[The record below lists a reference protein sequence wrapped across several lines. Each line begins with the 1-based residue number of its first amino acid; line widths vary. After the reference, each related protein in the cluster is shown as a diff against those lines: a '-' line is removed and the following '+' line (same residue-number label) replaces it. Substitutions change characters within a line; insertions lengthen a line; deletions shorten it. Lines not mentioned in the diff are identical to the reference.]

1 MPGTFRGDSK
11 PETIDRFQ
19 VVRLLGRGGMGD
31 VYDAFDAGVSRYVAI
46 KLLRADLYDVP
57 AVAET
62 FVSEAQRI
70 AKLEA
75 HENIP
80 TVYEVGVHEHRP
92 FIAMQKIEG
101 LTLAELLRK
110 RGVVSVDTLRVVA
123 SGVGGALAFAHD
135 RGIVHCDVKPQN
147 VLLDR
152 AQKPYLTDF
161 GISRARPDPLGA
173 EAPDLCGHTPY
184 YASPEQLAGRVP
196 DVRSD
201 VYSLAV
207 MLYEMCTGKTP
218 FGHIPQVDLPEA
230 VLGEEPSRADELN
243 PHVPTELGELLGSAL
258 NVDPSKRPQTAM
270 ALVRGVLAATDQ
282 GQRLSQWA
290 ELQGVVTE
298 RAGSGMVARSGPTS
312 TRSKSPGLRTAL
324 VAALLLI
331 GGSTGAWFAFQRQA
345 SRSEARQ
352 SGAGAMQ
359 RELPATATKAEAPIK
374 TAKPVDASFS
384 VGQSKELRPDEAT
397 PKEARPDGARPVE
410 AKDRPDRSESVGQR
424 VRTPI
429 ELTTETTKRRDAEAA
444 RQAPTASR
452 PPRSTSAGF
461 DEERAKR
468 LQDLIPSEPFDPNKS
483 RQDTGVLDR
492 LRDLRNAFDQLRRK
506 ARRAQTLGPRPAAG
520 VTPRRGNR
528 ASTAPGAARSA
539 SSGAGLSTTGKHRSE
554 TGRPSTSS
562 AGRSGQRGKDSP

>member
-230 VLGEEPSRADELN
+230 VRGEEPSRADDTQ
-243 PHVPTELGELLGSAL
+243 PA
-258 NVDPSKRPQTAM
+258 
-270 ALVRGVLAATDQ
+270 
-282 GQRLSQWA
+282 
-290 ELQGVVTE
+290 
-298 RAGSGMVARSGPTS
+298 RA
-312 TRSKSPGLRTAL
+312 
-324 VAALLLI
+324 
-331 GGSTGAWFAFQRQA
+331 
-345 SRSEARQ
+345 
-352 SGAGAMQ
+352 
-359 RELPATATKAEAPIK
+359 
-374 TAKPVDASFS
+374 
-384 VGQSKELRPDEAT
+384 
-397 PKEARPDGARPVE
+397 
-410 AKDRPDRSESVGQR
+410 DR
-424 VRTPI
+424 
-429 ELTTETTKRRDAEAA
+429 
-444 RQAPTASR
+444 
-452 PPRSTSAGF
+452 
-461 DEERAKR
+461 
-468 LQDLIPSEPFDPNKS
+468 
-483 RQDTGVLDR
+483 
-492 LRDLRNAFDQLRRK
+492 
-506 ARRAQTLGPRPAAG
+506 ARRAAGVGAERRPQQAAADGNGARAWRAGGNGPRAAPLAMGRAPRSRHGEGRQRNGGAIWTDVHPQQVARTADSARCSAPTDRRLDGRLVCFPKASKQIRSSPERCRCHAAG
-520 VTPRRGNR
+520 V
-528 ASTAPGAARSA
+528 ARD
-539 SSGAGLSTTGKHRSE
+539 GDE
-554 TGRPSTSS
+554 
-562 AGRSGQRGKDSP
+562 GRSSDQDCEARGRQLLGGTEQGASAR